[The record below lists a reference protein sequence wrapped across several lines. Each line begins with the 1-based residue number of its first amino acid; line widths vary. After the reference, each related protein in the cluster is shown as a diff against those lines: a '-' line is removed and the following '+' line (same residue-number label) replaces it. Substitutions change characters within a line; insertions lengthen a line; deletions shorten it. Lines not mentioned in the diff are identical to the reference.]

1 MTLFLLVLGFIAVC
15 CLLAIGA
22 PIYLVLG
29 TVAIALLLGE
39 GYSDAGFGQHV
50 LDHLNS
56 PVLIAVP
63 FFLLAAVTMRG
74 GGIAKVLFDAAL
86 TMFGWVR
93 GGLAIAGVAATAIF
107 AAINGSSMATALA
120 MGTLLVPLMIEKG
133 YKPSFAMG
141 LTAASATLGILIPPS
156 LPMLLIGIIG
166 EESVP
171 RLFLG
176 GVVPGLLQAGLFMAY
191 IFVVAKRVG
200 GAPMPRATMQEMV
213 QTNTHALA
221 AYAIPVIVLG
231 GIYGGFVTLTEAA
244 VLGAT
249 AAIIAVLFVYRTGS
263 VKDLINLF
271 SEAIDR
277 TGVVTVKIIGAFLLS
292 AWVIK
297 SGLPQSLAQ
306 YVADMGLEPWQFLTF
321 MNIFL
326 VLMGMFLEGAVIIL
340 VVLPIVAP
348 IVRTLGIDMT
358 HFAVVMIINIEL
370 ALLSPPI
377 GLNLF
382 IMANVTRR
390 PVGEVIR
397 GTLPF
402 FLLMLVL
409 LIVITYVPII
419 TTFLPDLVFGK
430 SS

>member
-1 MTLFLLVLGFIAVC
+1 MLFLLILGLIAVC
-15 CLLAIGA
+15 GLLMIGT

-29 TVAIALLLGE
+29 TVAIALLMGE
-39 GYSDAGFGQHV
+39 GYSMAGFGQDV

-86 TMFGWVR
+86 TMLGWVR
-93 GGLAIAGVAATAIF
+93 GGLAIAGVAATAVF
-107 AAINGSSMATALA
+107 AAINGSSMATALT

-156 LPMLLIGIIG
+156 LPMLLIGMIG

-191 IFVVAKRVG
+191 IFTVANKVG
-200 GAPMPRATMQEMV
+200 GQPMPMASPREMV
-213 QTNTHALA
+213 RTNTYALA
-221 AYAIPVIVLG
+221 AYSIPAIVLG

-249 AAIIAVLFVYRTGS
+249 AAIIAVLFVYRTGR
-263 VKDLINLF
+263 VRDLVRLF

-277 TGVVTVKIIGAFLLS
+277 TGVVTVKLMGAFLLS
-292 AWVIK
+292 AWVVK
-297 SGLPQSLAQ
+297 SGLPQSLARH
-306 YVADMGLEPWQFLTF
+306 VAEMGLAPWQFLTC

-326 VLMGMFLEGAVIIL
+326 ILMGMFLEGAVIIL

-348 IVRTLGIDMT
+348 IVHALGIDMT
-358 HFAVVMIINIEL
+358 HFAVVMVINIEL

-390 PVGEVIR
+390 PVAEVIR

-402 FLLMLVL
+402 FLLMLAL
-409 LIVITYVPII
+409 LILVTYVPII
-419 TTFLPDLVFGK
+419 TTFLPDLVLGK
-430 SS
+430 AS

>member
-1 MTLFLLVLGFIAVC
+1 MSLLLLFLGFIAVC
-15 CLLAIGA
+15 ALLVIGA

-29 TVAIALLLGE
+29 TVAIALLLNE
-39 GYSDAGFGQHV
+39 GYSLAGFGQHA
-50 LDHLNS
+50 LDGLNS

-86 TMFGWVR
+86 TMLGWVR

-191 IFVVAKRVG
+191 IFVVANKVG
-200 GAPMPRATMQEMV
+200 GAPMPMASGREMMRA
-213 QTNTHALA
+213 NTHALA

-249 AAIIAVLFVYRTGS
+249 AAIFAVLFVYRTGR
-263 VKDLINLF
+263 VRDLIGLF
-271 SEAIDR
+271 TEAIDR

-297 SGLPQSLAQ
+297 SGLPQSLART
-306 YVADMGLEPWQFLTF
+306 VAEMGLEAWQFLTF
-321 MNIFL
+321 MNVFL
-326 VLMGMFLEGAVIIL
+326 ILMGMFLEGSVIIL

-390 PVGEVIR
+390 PVGEVIK

-419 TTFLPDLVFGK
+419 TTFLPDMVFGK
-430 SS
+430 AL

>member
-1 MTLFLLVLGFIAVC
+1 MSLLLLFLGFIAVSA
-15 CLLAIGA
+15 LLVIGA

-29 TVAIALLLGE
+29 TVAIALLLNE
-39 GYSDAGFGQHV
+39 GYSLAGFGQHA
-50 LDHLNS
+50 LDGLNS

-86 TMFGWVR
+86 TMLGWVR

-191 IFVVAKRVG
+191 IFAVANKVG
-200 GAPMPRATMQEMV
+200 GAPMRMASGREMV
-213 QTNTHALA
+213 RANTHALA

-249 AAIIAVLFVYRTGS
+249 AAIFAVLFVYRTGR
-263 VKDLINLF
+263 VRDLIGLF
-271 SEAIDR
+271 TEAIDR

-297 SGLPQSLAQ
+297 SGLPQSLART
-306 YVADMGLEPWQFLTF
+306 VAEMGLEAWQFLTF

-326 VLMGMFLEGAVIIL
+326 ILMGMFLEGSVIIL

-390 PVGEVIR
+390 PVGEVIK

-430 SS
+430 SL

>member
-1 MTLFLLVLGFIAVC
+1 MTLLLLILGLIGVC
-15 CLLAIGA
+15 ILLIIGA

-29 TVAIALLLGE
+29 TVAVVLLLHE
-39 GYSDAGFGQHV
+39 GVSMAGLGQHA

-74 GGIAKVLFDAAL
+74 GGVARVLFDAAL
-86 TMFGWVR
+86 TWLGWMR
-93 GGLAIAGVAATAIF
+93 GGLAIAGVAATAVF

-120 MGTLLVPLMIEKG
+120 MGTLLVPLMIENG
-133 YKPSFAMG
+133 YRPSFAMG

-176 GVVPGLLQAGLFMAY
+176 GVMPGLLQATLFGIY
-191 IFVVAKRVG
+191 IFIVAEKVG
-200 GAPMPRATMQEMV
+200 GNPMPMATRQEFIGK
-213 QTNTHALA
+213 NTYALA
-221 AYAIPVIVLG
+221 AYAIPVVVLG

-249 AAIIAVLFVYRTGS
+249 VAIVAVLLIYRTGRLRDVFS
-263 VKDLINLF
+263 LF
-271 SEAIDR
+271 TEAIDR
-277 TGVVTVKIIGAFLLS
+277 TGVVIVKVIGALLLS

-297 SGLPQSLAQ
+297 SGLPQNLART
-306 YVADMGLEPWQFLTF
+306 VSEMGLEPWQFLTA

-326 VLMGMFLEGAVIIL
+326 ILMGMFLEGAVIIL

-390 PVGEVIR
+390 PVAEVIK
-397 GTLPF
+397 GTVPF
-402 FLLMLVL
+402 FLIMLCL
-409 LIVITYVPII
+409 LILVTYVPAI
-419 TTFLPDLVFGK
+419 TTWLPNMVFGK
-430 SS
+430 S

>member
-1 MTLFLLVLGFIAVC
+1 MTLFFLILGFFSIC
-15 CLLAIGA
+15 FLLIIGA

-29 TVAIALLLGE
+29 AVAIALLMSE
-39 GYSDAGFGQHV
+39 GYSFASYGQHA

-86 TMFGWVR
+86 SLLGWVR

-156 LPMLLIGIIG
+156 LPMLLFGIIA

-176 GVVPGLLQAGLFMAY
+176 GVVPGLLQATLFGVY
-191 IFVVAKRVG
+191 IFIVANKVG
-200 GAPMPRATMQEMV
+200 GQPMPMASGKEILQK
-213 QTNTHALA
+213 NTYALA
-221 AYAIPVIVLG
+221 AYAIPVVVLG

-249 AAIIAVLFVYRTGS
+249 AAIIAVLFFYRTGK
-263 VKDLINLF
+263 VNDLVRLF
-271 SEAIDR
+271 TEAIDR
-277 TGVVTVKIIGAFLLS
+277 TGVVVVKIIGAFLLS

-297 SGLPQSLAQ
+297 SGLPQSLARS
-306 YVADMGLEPWQFLTF
+306 VAEMGLEPWQFLTF

-326 VLMGMFLEGAVIIL
+326 LLMGMFLEGGVIIL

-358 HFAVVMIINIEL
+358 HFAIVMIINIEL

-382 IMANVTRR
+382 IMSNVTRR
-390 PVGEVIR
+390 PVGEVIS
-397 GTLPF
+397 GTVPF
-402 FLLMLVL
+402 FVLMLLLLVL
-409 LIVITYVPII
+409 VTYVPAI
-419 TTFLPDLVFGK
+419 TTFLPNLVFG
-430 SS
+430 

>member
-1 MTLFLLVLGFIAVC
+1 LTLALLIIGFFAVC
-15 CLLAIGA
+15 LLLLIGT

-29 TVAIALLLGE
+29 TVAAALLLYE
-39 GYSDAGFGQHV
+39 GVSMAGLGQAA
-50 LDHLNS
+50 LDNLNS

-74 GGIAKVLFDAAL
+74 GGIAQVLFDAAL
-86 TMFGWVR
+86 TWLGWMR
-93 GGLAIAGVAATAIF
+93 GGLAIAGVAATAVF

-120 MGTLLVPLMIEKG
+120 MGTLLVPLMIENG
-133 YKPSFAMG
+133 YRPSFAMG

-176 GVVPGLLQAGLFMAY
+176 GVTPGLLQATLFGIY
-191 IFVVAKRVG
+191 IFFVAKKVG
-200 GAPMPRATMQEMV
+200 GHPMPVATRAELV
-213 QTNTHALA
+213 GKNLHATA

-249 AAIIAVLFVYRTGS
+249 AAIIAVLFVYRTGNLR
-263 VKDLINLF
+263 DLIGLF
-271 SEAIDR
+271 TEAIDR
-277 TGVVTVKIIGAFLLS
+277 TGVVVVKIIGALLLS

-297 SGLPQSLAQ
+297 SGLPQSLART
-306 YVADMGLEPWQFLTF
+306 VAEMGLQPWQFLTF

-326 VLMGMFLEGAVIIL
+326 ILMGMFLEGSVIIL

-390 PVGEVIR
+390 PVGEVIK
-397 GTLPF
+397 GTVPF
-402 FLLMLVL
+402 FILMLLL
-409 LIVITYVPII
+409 LIFVTYVPQV
-419 TTFLPDLVFGK
+419 TTWLPDLVFGK
-430 SS
+430 S

>member
-1 MTLFLLVLGFIAVC
+1 MTILMLVLGLIGVC
-15 CLLAIGA
+15 ALLVIGA

-29 TVAIALLLGE
+29 TVAIVLLLGE
-39 GYSDAGFGQHV
+39 GASLAGIGQHA

-63 FFLLAAVTMRG
+63 FFILAAVTMRG
-74 GGIAKVLFDAAL
+74 GGVAKILFDAAL
-86 TMFGWVR
+86 TWLGWMR
-93 GGLAIAGVAATAIF
+93 GGLAIAGVAATAVF

-120 MGTLLVPLMIEKG
+120 MGTLLVPLMVESG

-176 GVVPGLLQAGLFMAY
+176 GVVPGLLQATLFAFF
-191 IFVVAKRVG
+191 IVVVADRVG
-200 GAPMPRATMQEMV
+200 GTISPMVGGRELIRKNLYAMP
-213 QTNTHALA
+213 

-244 VLGAT
+244 ILGA
-249 AAIIAVLFVYRTGS
+249 AASILAVLVFYRS
-263 VKDLINLF
+263 ASIRDLARLF
-271 SEAIDR
+271 TEAIDR
-277 TGVVTVKIIGAFLLS
+277 AGVVIVKIIAAFLLS

-297 SGLPQSLAQ
+297 SGLPQSLTR
-306 YVADMGLEPWQFLTF
+306 YVAESGLEAWQFLTF

-326 VLMGMFLEGAVIIL
+326 IFMGMFLEGAVIIL
-340 VVLPIVAP
+340 VVLPVVAP
-348 IVRTLGIDMT
+348 IIRTLGIDMT

-397 GTLPF
+397 GTVPF
-402 FLLMLVL
+402 FLLMLGL
-409 LIVITYVPII
+409 LLLVTYVPAV
-419 TTFLPDLVFGK
+419 TTWLPNAVFGAR
-430 SS
+430 

>member
-1 MTLFLLVLGFIAVC
+1 MNNLMLSLGFIGVC
-15 CLLAIGA
+15 MMLAIA
-22 PIYLVLG
+22 TPIYLVLG
-29 TVAIALLLGE
+29 IVAVLLLLHQGVSIP
-39 GYSDAGFGQHV
+39 GMGQAA
-50 LDHLNS
+50 LDNLNS

-63 FFLLAAVTMRG
+63 FFILAAVTMRG
-74 GGIAKVLFDAAL
+74 GGVARVLFDAAMTWL
-86 TMFGWVR
+86 GAMR
-93 GGLAIAGVAATAIF
+93 GGLAIAGVAATAVF

-120 MGTLLVPLMIEKG
+120 MGTLLVPLMIENG
-133 YKPSFAMG
+133 YKPSFAVG

-176 GVVPGLLQAGLFMAY
+176 GVVPGLLQAGLFCIY
-191 IFVVAKRVG
+191 IFFVADKVG
-200 GAPMPRATMQEMV
+200 GLPLPMATRREFLGKNV
-213 QTNTHALA
+213 HAIP
-221 AYAIPVIVLG
+221 AYAIPIVVLG

-249 AAIIAVLFVYRTGS
+249 ASIIAVLFFYRTANL
-263 VKDLINLF
+263 KDLVKMF
-271 SEAIDR
+271 TESIDR
-277 TGVVTVKIIGAFLLS
+277 TGVVIVKIIGALLLS

-297 SGLPQSLAQ
+297 SGLPQGLAKS
-306 YVADMGLEPWQFLTF
+306 VVEMGLQPWQFLTII
-321 MNIFL
+321 NIFL
-326 VLMGMFLEGAVIIL
+326 ILMGMFLEGSVIIL

-358 HFAVVMIINIEL
+358 HFAVVMVINIEL

-382 IMANVTRR
+382 IMANVSRR

-397 GTLPF
+397 GTAPF
-402 FLLMLVL
+402 FVLMLL
-409 LIVITYVPII
+409 LLVIVTYIPAV
-419 TTFLPDLVFGK
+419 TTWLPNLVFGAP
-430 SS
+430 S

>member
-1 MTLFLLVLGFIAVC
+1 MTLFLLLLGLVAVC
-15 CLLAIGA
+15 GLLVIGA

-29 TVAIALLLGE
+29 SVAIMLLMNH
-39 GYSDAGFGQHV
+39 GYSTAGFGQHV

-56 PVLIAVP
+56 PILIAVP

-166 EESVP
+166 EISVP

-176 GVVPGLLQAGLFMAY
+176 GVVPGLMQASLFGIY
-191 IFVVAKRVG
+191 IFAVANKVG
-200 GAPMPRATMQEMV
+200 GKPMPMASRQEMV
-213 QTNTHALA
+213 QTNIYALA

-249 AAIIAVLFVYRTGS
+249 AAIVAMLFVYRTGRLS
-263 VKDLINLF
+263 DLPGLF
-271 SEAIDR
+271 TEAIDR
-277 TGVVTVKIIGAFLLS
+277 TGVVVIKIIGAFLLS

-297 SGLPQSLAQ
+297 SGLPQSLAVR
-306 YVADMGLEPWQFLTF
+306 VAEMGLEPWQFLTF
-321 MNIFL
+321 MNLFL
-326 VLMGMFLEGAVIIL
+326 LVMGMFLEGAVIIL

-348 IVRTLGIDMT
+348 IVRMLGIDMT

-402 FLLMLVL
+402 FLLMVLL

-419 TTFLPDLVFGK
+419 TTFLPDMVFGQ
-430 SS
+430 SH

>member
-1 MTLFLLVLGFIAVC
+1 MGFVGV
-15 CLLAIGA
+15 CLLLLIGA

-29 TVAIALLLGE
+29 AVAVALLLGE
-39 GYSDAGFGQHV
+39 GYSFAGFGQHA
-50 LDHLNS
+50 LDQLNS

-74 GGIAKVLFDAAL
+74 GGIARVLFDAAL
-86 TMFGWVR
+86 TVLGGMR

-120 MGTLLVPLMIEKG
+120 MGTLLVPLMIENG

-176 GVVPGLLQAGLFMAY
+176 GVVPGLLQATLFSIY
-191 IFVVAKRVG
+191 IYLVAHKVG
-200 GAPMPRATMQEMV
+200 GHAMPMASRREIV
-213 QTNTHALA
+213 DKNIHALA
-221 AYAIPVIVLG
+221 AYAIPVVVLG

-249 AAIIAVLFVYRTGS
+249 AAISAVLFVYRTGR
-263 VKDLINLF
+263 VRDLVGMF
-271 SEAIDR
+271 TEAVDR
-277 TGVVTVKIIGAFLLS
+277 TGVVSVKIIGAFLLS

-297 SGLPQSLAQ
+297 SGLPQSLART
-306 YVADMGLEPWQFLTF
+306 VAEMGLTQWQFLTS

-326 VLMGMFLEGAVIIL
+326 ILMGMFLEGSVIIL

-382 IMANVTRR
+382 IMSNVTRR

-397 GTLPF
+397 GTVPF

-409 LIVITYVPII
+409 LVLVTYVPAI
-419 TTFLPDLVFGK
+419 TTWLPNLVFGRP
-430 SS
+430 S